1 MCNHVG
7 IADSAIYR
15 GEIMLCFKNRT
26 SLEVRAAIKKSES
39 FIARLSSE
47 SFIVCNGSNLTFNLP
62 NIAKDAEN
70 IRNWV
75 YDNPMDFAPYQ
86 VGERIA
92 QMVVLPYPN
101 VKISV
106 REELSETERG
116 SSGFGS
122 TGN

>member
-1 MCNHVG
+1 
-7 IADSAIYR
+7 
-15 GEIMLCFKNRT
+15 
-26 SLEVRAAIKKSES
+26 
-39 FIARLSSE
+39 
-47 SFIVCNGSNLTFNLP
+47 
-62 NIAKDAEN
+62 
-70 IRNWV
+70 
-75 YDNPMDFAPYQ
+75 MDFAPYQ

-116 SSGFGS
+116 SGAFGS